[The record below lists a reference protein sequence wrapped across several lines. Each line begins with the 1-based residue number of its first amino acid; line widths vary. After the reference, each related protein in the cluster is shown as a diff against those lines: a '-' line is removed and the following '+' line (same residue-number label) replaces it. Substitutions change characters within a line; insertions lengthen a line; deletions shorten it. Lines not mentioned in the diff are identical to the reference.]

1 MNKIEKIL
9 KARKKMK
16 ALMIKQDK
24 IFQKLLKDLNKNE
37 VNDSVLADH
46 IFDYLYSGTN
56 YSLTAVKK
64 QLQKNGKTVAW
75 WQG

>member
-1 MNKIEKIL
+1 
-9 KARKKMK
+9 
-16 ALMIKQDK
+16 MIKQDK